1 MALLRW
7 RVRLASSKWS
17 YHDGGEVFA
26 LKATDGVV
34 QRLVHRC
41 RNPLGDQAVQVN
53 GATKKLRHTR
63 GIACK
68 CNNYGAK
75 FGLRNDVKFTI
86 AMFQL

>member
-7 RVRLASSKWS
+7 RVRLCSKRS

-26 LKATDGVV
+26 LKAADGVV

-53 GATKKLRHTR
+53 GATKKLQHTR

-68 CNNYGAK
+68 V
-75 FGLRNDVKFTI
+75 R
-86 AMFQL
+86 